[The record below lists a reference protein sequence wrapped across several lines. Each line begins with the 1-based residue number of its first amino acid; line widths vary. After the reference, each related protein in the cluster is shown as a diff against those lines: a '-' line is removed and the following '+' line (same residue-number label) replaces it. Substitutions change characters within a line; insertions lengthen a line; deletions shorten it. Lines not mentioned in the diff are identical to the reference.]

1 VAVAI
6 AIPFEDG
13 SRGLGHGVRV
23 GAEGSIFE
31 QS

>member
-13 SRGLGHGVRV
+13 SRGPGVRV
-23 GAEGSIFE
+23 DAEGSMFE